1 MNANFQIQ
9 LPDGHNRE
17 QIEALLVG
25 KFPFKIEEPVSE
37 KWVFYD
43 TFDWLLFNQSLS
55 LHQAGQELY
64 LRALPSGEIISSL
77 CITAVPRFS
86 WDFPDSALKN
96 HLEPII
102 EPRALLV
109 LSKLQMQS
117 CTYRILNKDRKTVA
131 YLSYTEAGLAQ
142 DTSPTTKDS
151 YLSLRAVRGYPKY
164 AQQITKHLEQAGC
177 SISKWGEFYFRTL
190 EAAGKEPGSYS
201 SKMDV
206 QLEPGMRSDEAAKI
220 ILRRL
225 LEIIKAN
232 EASIQADIDT
242 EFLHDYRVAIR
253 RTRSALSQI
262 KDVFPTRTNTRFKGE
277 FANLG
282 KFTNELRDL
291 DVYLLSEDKY
301 CDMLPDVLRDDISP
315 LFEYLRAQRELV
327 LKGVSEHIDSER
339 YAHVLSDWE
348 EFLNQTVTETPE
360 AANAAMPIIDLAQRR
375 IYKWYRRILKDGEFL
390 LENPQAEL
398 MHALRIE
405 CKKLRYLIE
414 FFASLFPANQIRQL
428 ISQLKRLQDNLGDFN
443 DLSIQQEYLLNIAEE
458 LPINNKESRR
468 ALIAT
473 GSLVESLA
481 IRQGQVQED
490 FAETF
495 TNFASPENK
504 KLYKQLYAGKERK
517 ADS

>member
-1 MNANFQIQ
+1 MKYWLGKFRRERLDAFPEAALPVAQAEPQASKVEEGPDEVVPAVESAQEEQPAKKSKQDKKAKGSKKKKKGKGRRKVQRKRRERKKRNPRRKARAEQEFALNANFQFQ

-25 KFPFKIEEPVSE
+25 NFPFKVEEPVSE

-64 LRALPSGEIISSL
+64 LRALPDGEIISSL
-77 CITAVPRFS
+77 FTTAVPRFS
-86 WDFPDSALKN
+86 WDFPESALKN
-96 HLEPII
+96 HLGPII

-109 LSKLQMQS
+109 LSELQMQS

-131 YLSYTEAGLAQ
+131 HLSYTEAGAAQ
-142 DTSPTTKDS
+142 DSSPTTIAS

-164 AQQITKHLEQAGC
+164 AQQITTHLEQAGY
-177 SISKWGEFYFRTL
+177 SFSNWGEFYFRTL

-232 EASIQADIDT
+232 EAGIQADIDT

-262 KDVFPTRTNTRFKGE
+262 KDVFPTRTNARFKGE

-315 LFEYLRAQRELV
+315 LFEYLRAQREISV
-327 LKGVSEHIDSER
+327 EGSER
-339 YAHVLSDWE
+339 SY
-348 EFLNQTVTETPE
+348 
-360 AANAAMPIIDLAQRR
+360 
-375 IYKWYRRILKDGEFL
+375 
-390 LENPQAEL
+390 
-398 MHALRIE
+398 
-405 CKKLRYLIE
+405 
-414 FFASLFPANQIRQL
+414 QL
-428 ISQLKRLQDNLGDFN
+428 
-443 DLSIQQEYLLNIAEE
+443 
-458 LPINNKESRR
+458 
-468 ALIAT
+468 
-473 GSLVESLA
+473 
-481 IRQGQVQED
+481 
-490 FAETF
+490 
-495 TNFASPENK
+495 
-504 KLYKQLYAGKERK
+504 
-517 ADS
+517 